1 MDLRSFLDEIKICHW
16 LKTTGCTWKH
26 NIEYIMNK
34 RNLIDP
40 TPLIP
45 PANVVQK
52 LMRKLSAELFRAWR
66 KEIGQRLRDLELEGE
81 ITKDDIDVSDAVWRL
96 PNTEVR
102 KALSKLQDL
111 LEEAGYEYEFR
122 FQDIDNINWILFYSI
137 ELPERE
143 DTDDEDED
151 EEEEEDDQQQ
161 LDNVEDPCGNQLDA
175 HEPDARDLQNP
186 QDLDD
191 DWEE

>member
-1 MDLRSFLDEIKICHW
+1 M
-16 LKTTGCTWKH
+16 
-26 NIEYIMNK
+26 
-34 RNLIDP
+34 
-40 TPLIP
+40 
-45 PANVVQK
+45 A
-52 LMRKLSAELFRAWR
+52 
-66 KEIGQRLRDLELEGE
+66 EIGQRLRDLELEGE

-143 DTDDEDED
+143 DTDDEDEEEED
-151 EEEEEDDQQQ
+151 EEEEEQYEVDQP
-161 LDNVEDPCGNQLDA
+161 NGVENRCGDRPHA
-175 HEPDARDLQNP
+175 YEPDASDLRNP